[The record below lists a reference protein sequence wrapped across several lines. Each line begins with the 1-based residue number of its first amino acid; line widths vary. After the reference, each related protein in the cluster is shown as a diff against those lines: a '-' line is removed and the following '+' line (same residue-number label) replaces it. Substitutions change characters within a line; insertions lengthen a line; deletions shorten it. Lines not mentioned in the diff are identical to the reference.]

1 MATMDIFEGSAFSTR
16 ELSAAID
23 QIPNQWGRITQIG
36 LFRNTPVRTTSISIE
51 SRDGVLSL
59 IQSTPRGT
67 DPLGSRPSRRALRP
81 FSTARFAQQRVIT
94 PDEIDGI
101 RAFGSETELK
111 QVGQTVIEKLA
122 DLRANIDITREYL
135 QSGAIAGVVNDA
147 DGSTLVDLFT
157 EFGVTQKAVD
167 FTFGTATTDIAG
179 KAREV
184 RRHIEVNLL
193 GDTMTRVHALCS
205 PGFMD
210 ALLSHAKVEDAYA
223 FFMNTNPLREDV
235 SRAFTYQGITFEEY
249 LGEAAVPNEDGSET
263 VRKFIADGDA
273 RFFPVG
279 TQRSFRGF
287 NAPADWMETVNTPGR
302 PVYAKQWGDDAG
314 RMRTIEAQTNY
325 LPLCMRPAVLV
336 RGHSSN

>member
-23 QIPNQWGRITQIG
+23 QIPNQWGRITALG
-36 LFRNTPVRTTSISIE
+36 LFRNTPVRTPNIAIE

-59 IQSTPRGT
+59 IGSSPRGT
-67 DPLGSRPSRRALRP
+67 DPAGGRSSSRKLRN
-81 FSTARFAQQRVIT
+81 FTTARFAQQRTVT
-94 PDEIDGI
+94 ADEIDGI
-101 RAFGSETELK
+101 RAFGSETELR
-111 QVGQTVIEKLA
+111 QVGQVVTEKLA
-122 DLRANIDITREYL
+122 DLRSDIDITREYL
-135 QSGAIAGVVNDA
+135 QAGALAGVVNDA
-147 DGSTLVDLFT
+147 DGNALVNLFT
-157 EFGVTQKAVD
+157 EFAVSQKVVD
-167 FTFGTATTDIAG
+167 FVLGTSTTDVAA
-179 KAREV
+179 KVREV

-205 PGFMD
+205 PTFMD
-210 ALLSHAKVEDAYA
+210 ALLGHPKIEAAYQ
-223 FFMNTNPLREDV
+223 FYMNTNPLREDV
-235 SRAFTYQGITFEEY
+235 ARQFTYMGVTFEEY
-249 LGEAAVPNEDGSET
+249 LGEAPTPNDAGGET

-279 TQRSFRGF
+279 TQRTFRGF

-314 RMRTIEAQTNY
+314 RMRTIEGQTNY
-325 LPLCMRPAVLV
+325 LPICMRPAVLV